1 MKKMIFITM
10 TLIMVTGF
18 ISCENE
24 ESSKKS
30 TLTNVEELNVFR
42 GGQGYRLET
51 KDDFVELI
59 GPSCYLVNIRVYMV
73 DLDTGQSNLVSNQNV
88 QVGSGCG
95 SNRPLNASQTNVCDG
110 GYLPN
115 GDYVVGSS
123 SSNYRYCLLDLLLQH
138 EELYNQYLAII
149 KEKYSEN

>member
-1 MKKMIFITM
+1 MIFITM
-10 TLIMVTGF
+10 TLIMVTVF

-24 ESSKKS
+24 ESLEKS
-30 TLTNVEELNVFR
+30 TLSHVEELDVFR
-42 GGQGYRLET
+42 NGQGFRMET
-51 KDDFVELI
+51 RDDFVELI
-59 GPSCYLVNIRVYMV
+59 GPSCYLVNIRVYII

-123 SSNYRYCLLDLLLQH
+123 SSNYRYCLLDLLLQD
-138 EELYNQYLAII
+138 EELYEQYLAIT
-149 KEKYSEN
+149 KENYREN